1 MSVCMSSARSSVCP
15 FAKAPEQPLSLWEMG
30 YSSPTQRP
38 VGLLDKNAR
47 LCFSVVEG
55 HPGLGGQLQGLF
67 TNSALTGSRG
77 SPDSP
82 PSHQ

>member
-1 MSVCMSSARSSVCP
+1 MSVCMSSARSSICP
-15 FAKAPEQPLSLWEMG
+15 FAKAPEQPLSLLETG

-38 VGLLDKNAR
+38 VGLLDKSTR

-67 TNSALTGSRG
+67 TNSALR
-77 SPDSP
+77 
-82 PSHQ
+82 HRRAAE